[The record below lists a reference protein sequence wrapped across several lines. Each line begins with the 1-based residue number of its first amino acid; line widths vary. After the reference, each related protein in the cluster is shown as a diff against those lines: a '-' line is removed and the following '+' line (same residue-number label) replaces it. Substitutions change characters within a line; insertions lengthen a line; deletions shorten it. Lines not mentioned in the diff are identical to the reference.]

1 MLKKNIAQE
10 KAIQTVNGQMILVA
24 CPGSG
29 KTTTLL
35 RRINYMVTERN
46 INPLNIL
53 MITFTKAAADE
64 MNKRY
69 AKMFGR
75 NPGVTFCTIHSFCL
89 AIIRK
94 FSLKKYSIL
103 SEFEKYT
110 FFRDKIR
117 YNGSI
122 ADKDAFISDMIL
134 DISILKNNMLSVS
147 EYSPECTVNKD
158 LFVGLYTDYEEYK
171 EKKGKIDYDDMLLI
185 AKDILLNNTMALQW
199 LRDRYQYIQVDEYQD
214 TNYLQ
219 KEIIYQVAGKTGN
232 LAVVGDDDQSIYAF
246 RGARP
251 EIMLDFTKD
260 FPYATRID
268 MSTNYRSLQTI
279 IHDADT
285 LIRENQVRFV
295 KDFVGF
301 RENDGCVVYK
311 NYKDDIVQ
319 VDAII
324 KDIQEMIKKGEDPN
338 DIAILYRI
346 NKESVPFAEK
356 FMAKGIQFQC
366 NEVLLS
372 KYDHWVFQDIL
383 AYREVATGNDLD
395 GVFFRKILN
404 HPNRYFFGKA
414 FSDVKPDIN
423 MLLTSIMKQK
433 KKQQWQ
439 IDKAIDSAYELFR
452 GLRFLKDANPEEFL
466 SCMWNVIGYKDFIRE
481 YAKSRNMEPKELKE
495 IWDDLSK
502 EAKTYETWEKWD
514 KAIEAYRIKL
524 AEANRSKGGITL
536 STMHRSKGL
545 EWKNVF
551 IIDCVEGIYPFEKA
565 VKPEQI
571 EEERRLF
578 YVAMT
583 RAKDNLYLTSY
594 DKKNGKNQTVSRF
607 LSNYVK
613 NK

>member
-10 KAIQTVNGQMILVA
+10 KAIQTIDGQLILVA

-35 RRINYMVTERN
+35 RRINYMITEKK

-69 AKMFGR
+69 AKMFGK

-94 FSLKKYSIL
+94 FSLKRYSIL
-103 SEFEKYT
+103 SELEKYI
-110 FFRDKIR
+110 FFKDKIR
-117 YNGSI
+117 YNDSI
-122 ADKDAFISDMIL
+122 ADKEAFISDIIL

-147 EYSPECTVNKD
+147 EYTPECTVNKD
-158 LFVGLYTDYEEYK
+158 LFVGLYTDYEKYK
-171 EKKGKIDYDDMLLI
+171 EKKGKIDYDDMLLV
-185 AKDILLNNTMALQW
+185 ARDILLNDDMALQW
-199 LRDRYQYIQVDEYQD
+199 LRERYQYIQVDEYQD

-219 KEIIYQVAGKTGN
+219 RDIIYQVAGKTGN

-251 EIMLDFTKD
+251 EIMLNFTKD
-260 FPYATRID
+260 FPNASRID
-268 MSTNYRSLQTI
+268 MSTNYRSLQNI
-279 IHDADT
+279 IHNADS
-285 LIRENQVRFV
+285 LIKENKVRFA

-301 RENDGCVVYK
+301 RENNGCVIYK

-319 VDAII
+319 VDTIV
-324 KDIQEMIKKGEDPN
+324 KDIEEMIKKGEDPN
-338 DIAILYRI
+338 NIAILYRI
-346 NKESVPFAEK
+346 NREAMPFAEK
-356 FMAKGIQFQC
+356 FMSKGMQFQC
-366 NEVLLS
+366 NEKLIS
-372 KYDHWVFQDIL
+372 KYDHWIFQDIL
-383 AYREVATGNDLD
+383 SYREVATGNDPD

-404 HPNRYFFGKA
+404 HPNRFFFGKA
-414 FSDVKPDIN
+414 FSDIKPDLN
-423 MLLTSIMKQK
+423 LLMTAIMKQK
-433 KKQQWQ
+433 TKQQWQ
-439 IDKAIDSAYELFR
+439 IDKAIDNAYELFR
-452 GLRFLKDANPEEFL
+452 GLRFLKDAKPIDFL
-466 SCMWNVIGYKDFIRE
+466 SCLWNVIGYKDFVRE
-481 YAKSRNMEPKELKE
+481 YAKSRNMESKELKE

-502 EAKTYETWEKWD
+502 EAKMYETWDKWD
-514 KAIEAYRIKL
+514 RAVETYRIKL
-524 AEANRSKGGITL
+524 AEANRSRGGITL

-594 DKKNGKNQTVSRF
+594 DKKNGKTQTTSRF
-607 LSNYVK
+607 ISRNTK

>member
-260 FPYATRID
+260 FPHATRID

-524 AEANRSKGGITL
+524 AEANRTKGGITL

>member
-1 MLKKNIAQE
+1 MIKKNNAQE
-10 KAIQTVNGQMILVA
+10 KAIQTISGQLILVA
-24 CPGSG
+24 CPGAG

-35 RRINYMVTERN
+35 RRINYMITKRN

-69 AKMFGR
+69 ARMFGK

-89 AIIRK
+89 AITKK
-94 FSLKKYSIL
+94 FSLKKLSVL
-103 SEFEKYT
+103 SELEKYT

-117 YNGSI
+117 YNASI
-122 ADKDAFISDMIL
+122 ADKDAFISDIIL

-147 EYSPECTVNKD
+147 EYSPNCTVNKD
-158 LFVGLYTDYEEYK
+158 LFQGLYTDYEDYK
-171 EKKGKIDYDDMLLI
+171 EKKGKMDYDDILLI
-185 AKDILLNNTMALQW
+185 ARDILLNNNIALQW
-199 LRDRYQYIQVDEYQD
+199 LRERYQYIQVDEYQD

-219 KEIIYQVAGKTGN
+219 RDIIYQIAGKTGN

-251 EIMLDFTKD
+251 EIMLNFTKD
-260 FPYATRID
+260 FPNAALIN
-268 MSTNYRSLQTI
+268 MSTNYRSLKNI
-279 IHDADT
+279 IHDADL
-285 LIRENQVRFV
+285 LIKQNQVRFA
-295 KDFVGF
+295 KDFIGF
-301 RENDGCVVYK
+301 READGCVKYI
-311 NYKDDIVQ
+311 NYKDNTSQ
-319 VDAII
+319 VDTIV
-324 KDIQEMIKKGEDPN
+324 KKIQEMIEKGENPN

-346 NKESVPFAEK
+346 NKESMPFAEK
-356 FMAKGIQFQC
+356 FIAKKMQFQC
-366 NEVLLS
+366 NEKLMS
-372 KYDHWVFQDIL
+372 KYDHWMFQDIL
-383 AYREVATGNDLD
+383 AYHEVATGNDVD

-404 HPNRYFFGKA
+404 HPNRFFFGKT

-423 MLLTSIMKQK
+423 LLITAIIRQK
-433 KKQQWQ
+433 KKEQWQ
-439 IDKAIDSAYELFR
+439 INKAIDKAYDLFR
-452 GLRFLKDANPEEFL
+452 NLNILKEAAPEDFLTCLWKD
-466 SCMWNVIGYKDFIRE
+466 VGYKDFIRE

-495 IWDDLSK
+495 IWDDYKK
-502 EAKTYETWEKWD
+502 EAKNYKTWEEWK
-514 KAIEAYRIKL
+514 KAIEIYRIKL
-524 AEANRSKGGITL
+524 AEANQSKGGITL

-565 VKPEQI
+565 TKPEQI

>member
-1 MLKKNIAQE
+1 M
-10 KAIQTVNGQMILVA
+10 
-24 CPGSG
+24 
-29 KTTTLL
+29 
-35 RRINYMVTERN
+35 
-46 INPLNIL
+46 
-53 MITFTKAAADE
+53 
-64 MNKRY
+64 
-69 AKMFGR
+69 
-75 NPGVTFCTIHSFCL
+75 
-89 AIIRK
+89 
-94 FSLKKYSIL
+94 
-103 SEFEKYT
+103 
-110 FFRDKIR
+110 
-117 YNGSI
+117 
-122 ADKDAFISDMIL
+122 
-134 DISILKNNMLSVS
+134 
-147 EYSPECTVNKD
+147 
-158 LFVGLYTDYEEYK
+158 
-171 EKKGKIDYDDMLLI
+171 
-185 AKDILLNNTMALQW
+185 
-199 LRDRYQYIQVDEYQD
+199 
-214 TNYLQ
+214 
-219 KEIIYQVAGKTGN
+219 
-232 LAVVGDDDQSIYAF
+232 
-246 RGARP
+246 
-251 EIMLDFTKD
+251 
-260 FPYATRID
+260 
-268 MSTNYRSLQTI
+268 
-279 IHDADT
+279 
-285 LIRENQVRFV
+285 RFV

>member
-219 KEIIYQVAGKTGN
+219 KEIIYQVAGK
-232 LAVVGDDDQSIYAF
+232 L
-246 RGARP
+246 
-251 EIMLDFTKD
+251 EI
-260 FPYATRID
+260 
-268 MSTNYRSLQTI
+268 LQ
-279 IHDADT
+279 
-285 LIRENQVRFV
+285 L
-295 KDFVGF
+295 
-301 RENDGCVVYK
+301 
-311 NYKDDIVQ
+311 
-319 VDAII
+319 
-324 KDIQEMIKKGEDPN
+324 
-338 DIAILYRI
+338 
-346 NKESVPFAEK
+346 
-356 FMAKGIQFQC
+356 
-366 NEVLLS
+366 
-372 KYDHWVFQDIL
+372 
-383 AYREVATGNDLD
+383 
-395 GVFFRKILN
+395 
-404 HPNRYFFGKA
+404 
-414 FSDVKPDIN
+414 
-423 MLLTSIMKQK
+423 
-433 KKQQWQ
+433 
-439 IDKAIDSAYELFR
+439 
-452 GLRFLKDANPEEFL
+452 
-466 SCMWNVIGYKDFIRE
+466 
-481 YAKSRNMEPKELKE
+481 
-495 IWDDLSK
+495 
-502 EAKTYETWEKWD
+502 
-514 KAIEAYRIKL
+514 
-524 AEANRSKGGITL
+524 
-536 STMHRSKGL
+536 
-545 EWKNVF
+545 
-551 IIDCVEGIYPFEKA
+551 
-565 VKPEQI
+565 
-571 EEERRLF
+571 
-578 YVAMT
+578 
-583 RAKDNLYLTSY
+583 
-594 DKKNGKNQTVSRF
+594 
-607 LSNYVK
+607 
-613 NK
+613 